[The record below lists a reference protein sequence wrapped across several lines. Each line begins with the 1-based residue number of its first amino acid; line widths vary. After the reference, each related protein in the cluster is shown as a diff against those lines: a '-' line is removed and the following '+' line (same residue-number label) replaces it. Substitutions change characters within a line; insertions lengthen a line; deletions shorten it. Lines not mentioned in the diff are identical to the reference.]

1 MIEAKDITKMVQHV
15 VRRDSGKSD
24 AVIMHPLRE
33 WALGLFVVGLLVL
46 WGVIFTVALFR
57 VYSSSLETV
66 VPVPV
71 MPIPYKAPLVAET
84 ILQYEKER
92 TQYKAMVGVV
102 PPTLKDAPL
111 GATGTTTETTT
122 PATPVVESELIASST
137 ADGVPVSSEAVT
149 SPDASAV
156 FESQM

>member
-1 MIEAKDITKMVQHV
+1 MDCRDYAHHNNETMIEAKDITKMVQHV

-46 WGVIFTVALFR
+46 WGVIFTIALFR

-71 MPIPYKAPLVAET
+71 IAHLVKSKIAR
-84 ILQYEKER
+84 L
-92 TQYKAMVGVV
+92 
-102 PPTLKDAPL
+102 
-111 GATGTTTETTT
+111 ATVAGE
-122 PATPVVESELIASST
+122 
-137 ADGVPVSSEAVT
+137 
-149 SPDASAV
+149 
-156 FESQM
+156 